1 MKSCVWRVIFGVSL
15 LVSAGVLSGQDATS
29 RSGPSGGRESSA
41 IALVQQ
47 ALQAE
52 AENNPA
58 RRNAMLEEALHMD
71 PECAPARWHSG
82 FIRLD
87 DRWLTL
93 AEVQSQ
99 FAADPQ
105 LAEYRQVRES
115 LAESPLRELLLA
127 RWCAEKKLTDEARFH
142 WLNVLRMEPLNQEAL
157 RALDVQWYNGLLLT
171 RDQVAVQKRKDFQ
184 ASRDTMNL
192 RSAHIRRWESRV
204 ANWEV
209 AAGRDD
215 SNLLAT
221 MEADLAAETSRN
233 AIVMVNAV
241 MGRRSEDPRDPAA
254 FQVVSRNWLA
264 ILAKDPANT
273 KYLVLYA
280 IGHPMEP
287 VRIAAAEELKKRPRE
302 EYVPLLLACA
312 RFPVEFACSLL
323 AFGGIGRAQYTF
335 DIQGLEADRQID
347 HADCLNIPADF
358 YAPEMLHSHLRI
370 RSNDYPERNDDM
382 SLPRPARP
390 ARAIYPLLFTA
401 TAVGRAQDM
410 RSFVDQYN
418 AASVEINQRVTE
430 ALTRATGED
439 LESNPRVWQSWWKQY
454 LCDYYELDPLQTG
467 GGQSADRQQG
477 VGTQGSGSQSIGG
490 QQQER
495 PVYQYSSSSQQYVPP
510 PPPPPPSMTV
520 YMSCFRGSTPVWTMT
535 GPRAIEEIRPGDRVL
550 SQNISSGE
558 LAYKV
563 VQEVTKRNPSPMIKI
578 TVGDEAILAT
588 LGHPFW
594 VNGKR
599 WIMAKHL
606 QADCVLHTISG
617 PRTIDTVEEIPAAVE
632 WYEFSYNLQVADYH
646 TFFVGENQILVH
658 HLSMLSI
665 LDEGSSQVPGL

>member
-105 LAEYRQVRES
+105 LTEYRQVRES

-192 RSAHIRRWESRV
+192 RSAHIRRWESRI

-233 AIVMVNAV
+233 AIVMVNAL
-241 MGRRSEDPRDPAA
+241 MSRRSEDPRDPAA

-287 VRIAAAEELKKRPRE
+287 VRIAAADELKKRPRA

-335 DIQGLEADRQID
+335 DIQGLEADGQID
-347 HADCLNIPADF
+347 HADCLNISADF
-358 YAPEMLHSHLRI
+358 YSAQPLRTYAISRDNRFLFPLRPE
-370 RSNDYPERNDDM
+370 D
-382 SLPRPARP
+382 P
-390 ARAIYPLLFTA
+390 ARAVYPTLFA
-401 TAVGRAQDM
+401 TAALGKARDM

-418 AASVEINQRVTE
+418 AASVEINQRVRE
-430 ALTRATGED
+430 ALTRTTGQD
-439 LESNPRVWQSWWKQY
+439 LEADPRGWQSWWKQY
-454 LCDYYELDPLQTG
+454 LCDYYELDAIQG
-467 GGQSADRQQG
+467 GNDQRVDGQQG
-477 VGTQGSGSQSIGG
+477 RGSQGSGDQRLGG
-490 QQQER
+490 QQER
-495 PVYQYSSSSQQYVPP
+495 PVWQYSTSSNCYRPS
-510 PPPPPPSMTV
+510 PPPPPSSF
-520 YMSCFRGSTPVWTMT
+520 YMPSCFRGSTPIWTVT
-535 GPRAIEEIRPGDRVL
+535 GPRAIEVIRPGDRVL
-550 SQNISSGE
+550 SQNITTGE

-563 VQEVTKRNPSPMIKI
+563 VQEVTKRNPSPMMKI
-578 TVGDEAILAT
+578 TVGDEEILAT

-606 QADCVLHTISG
+606 QPGCVLHTISG

-632 WYEFSYNLQVADYH
+632 WYEFAYNLQVADYH